1 MSKEANG
8 VTFEGKEDFDTKKP
22 HNEAQEHTMKGLCKK
37 GQQEDKRSIC
47 GGRSRSVGIRGPSRG
62 RASGRRGQEHV
73 VEYVARG
80 SN

>member
-37 GQQEDKRSIC
+37 GQQRTKDLYVAGEVEVSVLEGHPGGEPAAGEDKSM
-47 GGRSRSVGIRGPSRG
+47 
-62 RASGRRGQEHV
+62 
-73 VEYVARG
+73 
-80 SN
+80 